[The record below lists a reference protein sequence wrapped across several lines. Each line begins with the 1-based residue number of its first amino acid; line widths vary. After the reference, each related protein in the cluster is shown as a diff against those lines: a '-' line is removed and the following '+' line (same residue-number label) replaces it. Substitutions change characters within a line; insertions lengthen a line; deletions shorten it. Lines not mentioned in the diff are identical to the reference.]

1 MNDNRDY
8 KYEVKSKT
16 HRDEYHIIEGW
27 ITRGSRVIDLGCGDG
42 SLLQLLQ
49 NKEVSGEGIE
59 ISRSAVKSC
68 LKKELKVKQGRIDI
82 PLSFKNKEFDFAICN
97 VTIQMVMYPEVLISE
112 MKRIS
117 KMQIISFPNFAFI
130 LNRLDLLLYG
140 RMPRVMIP
148 GYSWYSTGHIHQFS
162 IKDFMDFCKLHNLK
176 ITKSHFLVPRKINFF
191 PQALIRPLSNII
203 STTVIFLTK

>member
-82 PLSFKNKEFDFAICN
+82 PLSF
-97 VTIQMVMYPEVLISE
+97 
-112 MKRIS
+112 
-117 KMQIISFPNFAFI
+117 
-130 LNRLDLLLYG
+130 
-140 RMPRVMIP
+140 
-148 GYSWYSTGHIHQFS
+148 
-162 IKDFMDFCKLHNLK
+162 
-176 ITKSHFLVPRKINFF
+176 
-191 PQALIRPLSNII
+191 
-203 STTVIFLTK
+203 